1 MNKNSSLDRNKL
13 EPNEQSRLPQNSD
26 AERAVLGAVLLDG
39 RVVNNA
45 LRVALEHVNCGD
57 FFVDRHRAIFRQ
69 MVAMAEAAQEIDLV
83 TLCEELDR
91 HGELEVAGGHAYC
104 AALVDGVPRVSNVAH
119 YAKIVRDK
127 ALLRTFVHAGQQIT
141 QAALERDAS
150 IESITATL
158 RELSTFTPARQP
170 TALRG
175 VHSYDC
181 AEFLKERFTDAED
194 HLIGTLVPRG
204 GAVLL
209 YGLPKGL
216 KSWIALGTALD
227 AASGRPA
234 LGMFPVKSPVR
245 TLVCQVED
253 RPAELQKRLIDLL
266 SSNGEMGP
274 EPGMLRIVPRCP
286 MNLFDATWRTELRT
300 AIEKQQS
307 ELVVLDVLRRLFR
320 GDVSSSQDTANFLE
334 ILDSIRDTY
343 KCAVLLVHHSKKAR
357 TGEMQTHAMG
367 STNLAAWGDVLLQVR
382 NKEVCG
388 STTTAE
394 LEIEAKSEVTP
405 EPVSIVLD
413 PNGRP
418 MLDARTSS
426 GGSDLSKAKVGLG
439 STWTSADLERVLG
452 ISAPTAS
459 RRVGAWLSEG
469 LIARIDRKG
478 RGLAMY
484 AFTGLSTHGQE
495 AENVRP

>member
-1 MNKNSSLDRNKL
+1 MTTNDRSLPHN
-13 EPNEQSRLPQNSD
+13 PD
-26 AERAVLGAVLLDG
+26 AERAVLGAILLDG
-39 RVVNNA
+39 SAVNYA
-45 LRVALEHVNCGD
+45 LRTALEHIKCGD
-57 FFVDRHRAIFRQ
+57 FFVDSHRVIFQR
-69 MVAMAEAAQEIDLV
+69 MVAMAEAAQMIDLV
-83 TLCEELDR
+83 TLCDELDR
-91 HGELEVAGGHAYC
+91 HGELGVAGGPGYC
-104 AALVDGVPRVSNVAH
+104 GVLVDGVPRVSNVPH
-119 YAKIVRDK
+119 HAKIVREK
-127 ALLRTFVHAGQQIT
+127 ALLRTFAHAGQQIT
-141 QAALERDAS
+141 QAALERGAS
-150 IESITATL
+150 IESITAKL
-158 RELSTFTPARQP
+158 HELSSFTPARQS
-170 TALRG
+170 TTLRC
-175 VHSYDC
+175 VRAYDC
-181 AEFLKERFTDAED
+181 AEFLNVRFTDDED

-216 KSWIALGTALD
+216 KSWIALGMTLD

-253 RPAELQKRLIDLL
+253 RPAELQKRLIDLI

-274 EPGMLRIVPRCP
+274 EAGMLRIVPRCP

-300 AIEKQQS
+300 AIEEQQS
-307 ELVVLDVLRRLFR
+307 DLVVLDVLRRLFR
-320 GDVSSSQDTANFLE
+320 GDVSSSQDTASFLE

-367 STNLAAWGDVLLQVR
+367 STNLAAWADVLLQVR

-418 MLDARTSS
+418 MLVARTSC

-439 STWTSADLERVLG
+439 STWTSADLERALG

-459 RRVGAWLSEG
+459 RRLGGWLSDG
-469 LIARIDRKG
+469 LISRIDRRG

-484 AFTGLSTHGQE
+484 AFTSLSTHGQE
-495 AENVRP
+495 TENAHP

>member
-1 MNKNSSLDRNKL
+1 MTTYDRA
-13 EPNEQSRLPQNSD
+13 LPHNPD
-26 AERAVLGAVLLDG
+26 AERAVLGAILLDG
-39 RVVNNA
+39 GAVTNA
-45 LRVALEHVNCGD
+45 LRTALEHVTCGD
-57 FFVDRHRAIFRQ
+57 FFVDCHRAIFRQ
-69 MVAMAEAAQEIDLV
+69 MVAMAEAGQAIDLV
-83 TLCEELDR
+83 TLCDELDR
-91 HGELEVAGGHAYC
+91 HGDLEVAGGPAYC
-104 AALVDGVPRVSNVAH
+104 AALADGVPRVSNVPH
-119 YAKIVRDK
+119 YCKILREK
-127 ALLRTFVHAGQQIT
+127 TLLRTFVHAGQEIT
-141 QAALERDAS
+141 HAALGRDAS
-150 IESITATL
+150 IESITARV
-158 RELSTFTPARQP
+158 RELSSLTPPAEQ
-170 TALRG
+170 TNALR
-175 VHSYDC
+175 VLSAYDC

-194 HLIGTLVPRG
+194 HLVGTLVPRG

-216 KSWIALGTALD
+216 KSWIALGMALD
-227 AASGRPA
+227 AACGRRA
-234 LGMFPVKSPVR
+234 LGMFPVKFPVR
-245 TLVCQVED
+245 TLFCQVED
-253 RPAELQKRLIDLL
+253 RPSELQKRLFDLI
-266 SSNGEMGP
+266 SSNSEMGP
-274 EPGMLRIVPRCP
+274 EPRMLRIVPRCP
-286 MNLFDATWRTELRT
+286 MNLFDANWRTELRT
-300 AIEKQQS
+300 AIERQQS
-307 ELVVLDVLRRLFR
+307 DLVVLDVLRRLFR

-367 STNLAAWGDVLLQVR
+367 STNLAAWGDVLLQVK

-413 PNGRP
+413 PMARP
-418 MLDARTSS
+418 MLVARTSC

-469 LIARIDRKG
+469 LISRIDRRG

-484 AFTGLSTHGQE
+484 TFTGLNTQIQE
-495 AENVRP
+495 AENAHP